1 MKMQG
6 VMRNDLVSETKSR
19 DVEILSSCA
28 VVTGLLVVCLYF
40 FSSGFETDPS
50 VLASYGVVFP

>member
-1 MKMQG
+1 MKMQS

-19 DVEILSSCA
+19 DVEILSSCS
-28 VVTGLLVVCLYF
+28 VVTGLLVVCLYS

-50 VLASYGVVFP
+50 VLASYSVVFP